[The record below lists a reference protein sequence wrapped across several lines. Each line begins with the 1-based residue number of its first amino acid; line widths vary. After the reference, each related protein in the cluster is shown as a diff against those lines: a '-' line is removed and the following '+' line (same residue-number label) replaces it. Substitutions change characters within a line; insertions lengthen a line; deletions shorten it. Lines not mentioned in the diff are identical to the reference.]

1 MALGGRRRKRAVRA
15 VEAGDAGKRGERA
28 RRVIK
33 GSARRD
39 LHGGANESES
49 MSDDLKTT
57 PTSVKAPH
65 GARVMEIQWADGHKA
80 ILPHEIL
87 RGYCPCA
94 LCQGHGG
101 QIKYVPGGDLD
112 LRDIQ
117 QVGNYA
123 LQFTWGD
130 RHDTGIYTFR
140 YLRSLCQCDECK
152 PTFRAERSP

>member
-1 MALGGRRRKRAVRA
+1 MA
-15 VEAGDAGKRGERA
+15 
-28 RRVIK
+28 
-33 GSARRD
+33 
-39 LHGGANESES
+39 
-49 MSDDLKTT
+49 DDPKNT

-65 GARVMEIQWADGHKA
+65 GAKVMEIQWADGHKA

-94 LCQGHGG
+94 HCQGHGG
-101 QIKYVPGGDLD
+101 SLKFVPGGNLEI
-112 LRDIQ
+112 RDIQ

-130 RHDTGIYTFR
+130 RHDSGIYTFR

-152 PTFRAERSP
+152 PHFNPERAP